1 MRDVNSLKFGG
12 IAMADNKIELTI
24 AGLSIIVSTPEDAAF
39 TQALAEEVDGD
50 IRTIMRANEG
60 ASVTSAA
67 LLCAIDYLFEQKR
80 AEKSSGNMRSQIK
93 DYLAEAAAAKLEC
106 EEEHRRTL
114 DLSAE
119 IQTLRT
125 QLTRLAVDSDN
136 TITDKMKSQLTA
148 TTNELTSMRARVNEL
163 IVQNK
168 SLNDKASAMSGL
180 IAQRDEELVK
190 ISDENALLKTQLASR
205 DNTVARQAQTIDE
218 LAAENRAVKE
228 EVERLNSELD
238 TLEKLILEEEQ
249 RFKELGELS
258 RLAEASAES
267 AETPES
273 AETGFA
279 PYEYGDAHEAQSE
292 ELPVEETAYPEPA
305 DESDMSEAESVLID
319 EEDAPLEAQAAEEP
333 ADEADGFTLEV
344 EEEEEEPP
352 HGYTGRATLSDP
364 VPDDDDDSP
373 RPMLFDY
380 EASLADDSYEQLD
393 VAMIAEVSPEEIAE
407 PGYENAE
414 TEDYDG
420 DGEPDEGEEEDEDEE
435 EEENG
440 EYEEDEP
447 EDDEDDRPGEP
458 DYTLRT
464 DAIPEEL
471 AHSVEFD
478 SLKMPSFE
486 PDEIIEPLDDGFGP
500 EHESVID
507 EMVARGADN
516 VSLDDAE
523 ERTVH
528 VERLFGD
535 DDDDEPDKPD
545 LRWTLNI

>member
-1 MRDVNSLKFGG
+1 
-12 IAMADNKIELTI
+12 MADNKIELTI

-50 IRTIMRANEG
+50 IRTIMKANEG

-168 SLNDKASAMSGL
+168 SLNDKAAAMSGL

-190 ISDENALLKTQLASR
+190 ISDENAMLKTQLASR
-205 DNTVARQAQTIDE
+205 DGTVARQAQTIDE

-228 EVERLNSELD
+228 EVERLSSELD

-249 RFKELGELS
+249 RAKELRELS
-258 RLAEASAES
+258 QLAEES
-267 AETPES
+267 AAVPAAPEV
-273 AETGFA
+273 ETGFA
-279 PYEYGDAHEAQSE
+279 PYEYESPAEQAPEQAVEPEA
-292 ELPVEETAYPEPA
+292 TTYAEPA
-305 DESDMSEAESVLID
+305 EESDVSESESELSD
-319 EEDAPLEAQAAEEP
+319 EDDTLLEALSVDEP
-333 ADEADGFTLEV
+333 SDDETDSFTLEV
-344 EEEEEEPP
+344 EAETEEEEPLG
-352 HGYTGRATLSDP
+352 GYSHAARATLSDP
-364 VPDDDDDSP
+364 VPDDDDDYSP

-380 EASLADDSYEQLD
+380 EAALADDSYEQLD
-393 VAMIAEVSPEEIAE
+393 VAMIAEVSPEEEAAE
-407 PGYENAE
+407 LE
-414 TEDYDG
+414 EDEEREDFDG
-420 DGEPDEGEEEDEDEE
+420 DGELDDDEPEYEESEGDEPEEDEL
-435 EEENG
+435 
-440 EYEEDEP
+440 EEDL
-447 EDDEDDRPGEP
+447 PGEP

-464 DAIPEEL
+464 DAIPDEL
-471 AHSVEFD
+471 GHAV
-478 SLKMPSFE
+478 SFE
-486 PDEIIEPLDDGFGP
+486 SFKIPVESELDEIIEPLDDAFGP
-500 EHESVID
+500 EQQSIVD
-507 EMVARGADN
+507 EMVAHGADN
-516 VSLDDAE
+516 AALDEAE

-528 VERLFGD
+528 VERIFGD

-545 LRWTLNI
+545 LSWTLNI

>member
-168 SLNDKASAMSGL
+168 SLNDKAAAMSGL

-190 ISDENALLKTQLASR
+190 LGDENALLKTQLASR
-205 DNTVARQAQTIDE
+205 DGTVARQAQTIDE

-228 EVERLNSELD
+228 EVERLSSELD

-249 RFKELGELS
+249 RTKELDELT
-258 RLAEASAES
+258 RLAEEGASEPAEP
-267 AETPES
+267 APEP
-273 AETGFA
+273 ELGFA
-279 PYEYGDAHEAQSE
+279 PYEYESPAAEESEAA
-292 ELPVEETAYPEPA
+292 PH
-305 DESDMSEAESVLID
+305 DESAEESDLSDTESEPVD
-319 EEDAPLEAQAAEEP
+319 EEYAPLEEPSEGEP
-333 ADEADGFTLEV
+333 AVDETDSFTLEV
-344 EEEEEEPP
+344 EADSEEEEPLG
-352 HGYTGRATLSDP
+352 GYSHTARATLSDP
-364 VPDDDDDSP
+364 VPDDDDDGDSP

-393 VAMIAEVSPEEIAE
+393 VSMIAEVSPEEAAAE
-407 PGYENAE
+407 NDDE
-414 TEDYDG
+414 EDEREDFDG
-420 DGEPDEGEEEDEDEE
+420 DGELDGDEP
-435 EEENG
+435 
-440 EYEEDEP
+440 EYEDEP
-447 EDDEDDRPGEP
+447 EDDRPGEP

-464 DAIPEEL
+464 DAIPDEL
-471 AHSVEFD
+471 GHAV
-478 SLKMPSFE
+478 SFESFRIEGE

-500 EHESVID
+500 EQKSIID
-507 EMVARGADN
+507 EMVAHGADN
-516 VSLDDAE
+516 AALDEAE

-535 DDDDEPDKPD
+535 DDDDDDDEPDTPD
-545 LRWTLNI
+545 LSWTLNI